1 MNTYAIKTTVD
12 YYYEVE
18 AEDEKAAE
26 ELGWHYEDYA
36 FAGEVYSIDVD
47 FMSSDEEDEE
57 EETED

>member
-12 YYYEVE
+12 YYFEVE
-18 AEDEKAAE
+18 AEDEAAAE
-26 ELGWHYEDYA
+26 ELGWQYEDYA
-36 FAGEVYSIDVD
+36 FAGEVYSISVD